1 MTPEPTFRLSKRRCS
16 ERFAARSKVSAEVNW
31 RFKPRISRQD
41 QQGGSTMRLR
51 TAALATAIA
60 MPLASL
66 AGADAASATTIIV
79 YTDPMTLARRTL
91 VLDTPGPHRVFL
103 CMAPPAEAGCT
114 AVPVKQR
121 R

>member
-1 MTPEPTFRLSKRRCS
+1 
-16 ERFAARSKVSAEVNW
+16 
-31 RFKPRISRQD
+31 
-41 QQGGSTMRLR
+41 MRLR
-51 TAALATAIA
+51 TAALAIA
-60 MPLASL
+60 MPMAIL
-66 AGADAASATTIIV
+66 AGAEAASATTIIV

-91 VLDTPGPHRVFL
+91 VFDTPGPHRVFL

>member
-1 MTPEPTFRLSKRRCS
+1 MK
-16 ERFAARSKVSAEVNW
+16 
-31 RFKPRISRQD
+31 
-41 QQGGSTMRLR
+41 LR
-51 TAALATAIA
+51 TGALAMAMAIV
-60 MPLASL
+60 
-66 AGADAASATTIIV
+66 AGAEAASATTIIV

-91 VLDTPGPHRVFL
+91 VLDTPGPPRVFL